1 MQTTITNLT
10 RKKDYIGKSNSVIT
24 SKKVNIL
31 MVDDRPENLLAL
43 EAVLTSPHYHLV
55 SASSGEEALK
65 CLLQK
70 DFAVILLDVQMP
82 GLNGFETAKL
92 IKKREKSKN
101 IPIIFITAISQ
112 DMEHVLQGYSVGA
125 IDYIFK
131 PFYPETLQR
140 KIEQFVKIHQNHE
153 QIRMQSEAKRSVE
166 LEEVHNKLDITTL
179 DLRKTEALSRVIG
192 ETLRDTIV
200 TCDERGYILSVNPAV
215 TEMFGYQTEELLG
228 QSITDL
234 LLSIKQDGGE
244 STAFTTA
251 SFVKQT
257 TKKVMECTALRK
269 DGSHFFADIQI
280 GEAIIEGDC
289 IFVCSIHDI
298 TERKQM
304 EEVRNQRFNE
314 LEKLVEERTL
324 DLLLANEK
332 LQKEIEERKKIA
344 DDLYLSQDR
353 FRKIFESSPCLIA
366 IRSLQDGRYIDV
378 NASWLHY
385 TGYRYD
391 EVKQQTSDLLN
402 FVQSCDGDDNDF
414 DTLAFSKPI
423 RNMKIS
429 YQTKMGEVRRGLLST
444 EMIEIQDETC
454 VLIVLIDITER
465 DLLEKEVSRLDRL
478 NLVGEMAAG
487 IAHEIRNPMTT
498 VRGFLQ
504 IGRIDSKQLSPEH
517 IDLMLEELDR
527 ANGIIKEF
535 LNLAKNKTN
544 HKTKQSLNSI
554 IEALFPLIHA
564 EALLAGKRVLLDL
577 EDCAELYLDEKE
589 IRQLLLNLSLNGLE
603 AMTSGGQLTIK
614 TYSEGQEVVMEIQDQ
629 GTGITAELLDKI
641 GTPFFTTKDNG
652 TGLGLAVCYSI
663 AERHHAVIKVQ
674 TNDQGTIFSIHFK
687 A

>member
-10 RKKDYIGKSNSVIT
+10 RKKDYTEKSNSVIT
-24 SKKVNIL
+24 SEKVNIL

-65 CLLQK
+65 CLLKK

-82 GLNGFETAKL
+82 GMNGFETAKL

-140 KIEQFVKIHQNHE
+140 KIEQFVRIHQNHE

-200 TCDERGYILSVNPAV
+200 TCDESGYILSVNPAV
-215 TEMFGYQTEELLG
+215 TEMFGYQAEELLG
-228 QSITDL
+228 QPITNL
-234 LLSIKQDGGE
+234 LLSIKQNGGE
-244 STAFTTA
+244 STAFTIA
-251 SFVKQT
+251 SFVKQV
-257 TKKVMECTALRK
+257 TKQVMECIALRK
-269 DGSHFFADIQI
+269 DGSRFFADIQI
-280 GEAIIEGDC
+280 GEALIEGDC

-304 EEVRNQRFNE
+304 EEVRNQRFNQ

-344 DDLYLSQDR
+344 EDLYLSQDR

-385 TGYRYD
+385 TGYHYD

-402 FVQSCDGDDNDF
+402 FVQSCDGDDTDF
-414 DTLAFSKPI
+414 DTLSLSTPI

-429 YQTKMGEVRRGLLST
+429 YQTKTGEVRRGLLST

-504 IGRIDSKQLSPEH
+504 IGKIDSRQLSPEH

-544 HKTKQSLNSI
+544 HKTKQPLNSI
-554 IEALFPLIHA
+554 IEALFPLIQA

-589 IRQLLLNLSLNGLE
+589 IRQLVLNLSLNGLE
-603 AMTSGGQLTIK
+603 AMDSGGQLTIK
-614 TYSEGQEVVMEIQDQ
+614 TYPEGQEVIMEIRDQ
-629 GTGITAELLDKI
+629 GIGITPELLDKI

>member
-10 RKKDYIGKSNSVIT
+10 RKKSYTEKSNSVIT
-24 SKKVNIL
+24 SEKVNIL

-65 CLLQK
+65 CLLKK
-70 DFAVILLDVQMP
+70 DFAVILLDVQMS

-200 TCDERGYILSVNPAV
+200 TCDESGYILSVNPAV
-215 TEMFGYQTEELLG
+215 TEMFGYQAEELLG
-228 QSITDL
+228 QSVTTIL
-234 LLSIKQDGGE
+234 PSIKQDGGE
-244 STAFTTA
+244 SVAFTIT
-251 SFVKQT
+251 SFVKQA
-257 TKKVMECTALRK
+257 TKQVMECTALRK
-269 DGSHFFADIQI
+269 DGSYFFADIQI

-304 EEVRNQRFNE
+304 EEVRNQRFNQ

-385 TGYRYD
+385 TGYHYD

-402 FVQSCDGDDNDF
+402 FVQSCDGDDTDF
-414 DTLAFSKPI
+414 DTLAFSTPI

-429 YQTKMGEVRRGLLST
+429 YQTKTGEVRRGLLST
-444 EMIEIQDETC
+444 EMIEIQGETC

-504 IGRIDSKQLSPEH
+504 IGKIDSRQLSSEH

-554 IEALFPLIHA
+554 IEALFPLIQA

-577 EDCAELYLDEKE
+577 EDCEELYLDEKE
-589 IRQLLLNLSLNGLE
+589 IRQLVLNLSLNGLE
-603 AMTSGGQLTIK
+603 AMTAGGQLTIK
-614 TYSEGQEVVMEIQDQ
+614 IYTEGQEVIMEIRDQ
-629 GTGITAELLDKI
+629 GTGITPELLDKI

-674 TNDQGTIFSIHFK
+674 TNDQGTSFSIHFK

>member
-1 MQTTITNLT
+1 MQTTIMNLT
-10 RKKDYIGKSNSVIT
+10 RKKNYTERSNSVMT
-24 SKKVNIL
+24 PEKVNIL

-65 CLLQK
+65 CLLK
-70 DFAVILLDVQMP
+70 RDFAVILLDVQMP
-82 GLNGFETAKL
+82 GMNGFETAKL

-153 QIRMQSEAKRSVE
+153 QIRIQSEAKRSVE

-200 TCDERGYILSVNPAV
+200 TCDESGYILSVNPAV
-215 TEMFGYQTEELLG
+215 TEMFGYGAEELLG
-228 QSITDL
+228 QPITTI
-234 LLSIKQDGGE
+234 LLSIKQDEGE
-244 STAFTTA
+244 STAFTITSLVRQA
-251 SFVKQT
+251 AKQ
-257 TKKVMECTALRK
+257 VMECTALRK

-304 EEVRNQRFNE
+304 EEVRNQRFNQ

-385 TGYRYD
+385 TGYHYD

-402 FVQSCDGDDNDF
+402 FVQSCDGDDSDF
-414 DTLAFSKPI
+414 DTLAFSAPI

-429 YQTKMGEVRRGLLST
+429 YQTKTGEVRRGLLST

-504 IGRIDSKQLSPEH
+504 IGKIDSRQLSPEH

-554 IEALFPLIHA
+554 IEALFPLIQA

-577 EDCAELYLDEKE
+577 EACEELYLDEKE
-589 IRQLLLNLSLNGLE
+589 IRQLVLNLSLNGLE
-603 AMTSGGQLTIK
+603 AMTAGGQLTVK
-614 TYSEGQEVVMEIQDQ
+614 TYSQGQEVVMEIRDQ
-629 GTGITAELLDKI
+629 GTGITPELLDKI

-663 AERHHAVIKVQ
+663 AERHHAVIKIQ
-674 TNDQGTIFSIHFK
+674 TNEQGTSFLIHFK